1 MNSQLQAAA
10 GSPLWQLVFVSFALA
25 LILFEVL
32 RGWRRGLPRQVARLG
47 ALIAAYFAAFFGGK
61 FLAPLLGIFVRMPDA
76 LLSIF
81 AGAIFALIIYLV
93 ISGIGSALF
102 RRTNQHDSLIVR
114 LLYGSTGA
122 LLGVFFG
129 LFLVWLIVVAV
140 RSIGSVADAQVREQ
154 ASDSSVLHA
163 VDVRRRFLG
172 EANEDQAP
180 LTTSLARLKN
190 SLEMGVI
197 GNAVK
202 TIDVVP
208 QKTYD
213 VIEKISAVAA
223 NPQNAERFLSF
234 PGARELSEH
243 PKIIEGRAIAN
254 QLVRSG
260 TSVAANY
267 RSACR
272 ARLRPEFIAKLGVV
286 LEEADE
292 TLLWLEL
299 IIAGKILPANR
310 VDSLLKE
317 ANELVAIF

>member
-1 MNSQLQAAA
+1 MNSQLQAAS

-47 ALIAAYFAAFFGGK
+47 ALVAAYFAAYFGGK
-61 FLAPLLGIFVRMPDA
+61 FLAPLLGMFFRMPDA

-81 AGAIFALIIYLV
+81 AGAIFALIVYAV

-172 EANEDQAP
+172 EANEDRAP

-202 TIDVVP
+202 KVDAVP

-213 VIEKISAVAA
+213 VIEKISAVVA

-243 PKIIEGRAIAN
+243 PKIIALRNDQEISQMLAQG
-254 QLVRSG
+254 QL
-260 TSVAANY
+260 
-267 RSACR
+267 
-272 ARLRPEFIAKLGVV
+272 
-286 LEEADE
+286 
-292 TLLWLEL
+292 LEL
-299 IIAGKILPANR
+299 IQDHRIIDAANDADLCAR
-310 VDSLLKE
+310 LKKFDLD
-317 ANELVAIF
+317 AALNYALQK

>member
-47 ALIAAYFAAFFGGK
+47 ALVAAYFAAYFGGK
-61 FLAPLLGIFVRMPDA
+61 FLAPLLGMFFKMPDA

-81 AGAIFALIIYLV
+81 AGAIFALIIYAV

-102 RRTNQHDSLIVR
+102 RRTSQHDSLIVR

-122 LLGVFFG
+122 ALGLFFG
-129 LFLVWLIVVAV
+129 LFLVWMIIVAI
-140 RSIGSVADAQVREQ
+140 RSIGSVANAEVREQ

-197 GNAVK
+197 GNALK
-202 TIDVVP
+202 KADVVP
-208 QKTYD
+208 QTTYD
-213 VIEKISAVAA
+213 IIEKIGTVAA
-223 NPQNAERFLSF
+223 NPQNAERFLEF

-243 PKIIEGRAIAN
+243 PKIIALRNDQEISQMLAQGR
-254 QLVRSG
+254 L
-260 TSVAANY
+260 
-267 RSACR
+267 
-272 ARLRPEFIAKLGVV
+272 
-286 LEEADE
+286 
-292 TLLWLEL
+292 LEL
-299 IIAGKILPANR
+299 IQDPRIIDAANDPDLHAR
-310 VDSLLKE
+310 LKKFDLNAALTYAAQKPE
-317 ANELVAIF
+317 

>member
-1 MNSQLQAAA
+1 MNSQLQAAS

-25 LILFEVL
+25 LILFEVV

-47 ALIAAYFAAFFGGK
+47 ALVAAYFAAYFGGK
-61 FLAPLLGIFVRMPDA
+61 FLAPLLGMFFRMPDA

-81 AGAIFALIIYLV
+81 AGAIFALIVYAV

-172 EANEDQAP
+172 EANEDRAP

-202 TIDVVP
+202 KVDAVP

-213 VIEKISAVAA
+213 VIEKISAVVA
-223 NPQNAERFLSF
+223 NSQNAERFLSF

-243 PKIIEGRAIAN
+243 PKIIALRNDQEISQMLAQG
-254 QLVRSG
+254 QLLELIQDHRIID
-260 TSVAANY
+260 AAND
-267 RSACR
+267 ADLR
-272 ARLRPEFIAKLGVV
+272 ARLKKFDLDAALNYALQK
-286 LEEADE
+286 
-292 TLLWLEL
+292 
-299 IIAGKILPANR
+299 
-310 VDSLLKE
+310 
-317 ANELVAIF
+317 